1 MPAGGSIAA
10 HWRMTARTIAG
21 EMATAEGIDVLHVEE
36 GGLISRAEAYW
47 DQAAFRD
54 ALLTPSATASA

>member
-1 MPAGGSIAA
+1 
-10 HWRMTARTIAG
+10 MTARTIAG